1 MVLRTIASLCETQL
15 ARYPTTLEV
24 MYTVLRDTTSPHS
37 HNAHAHTLPH
47 HTPQEDQK
55 TLDDGVYELYSNHRN
70 AIVVLRG
77 EKEVC
82 HYYIELAKVCVPLL
96 QMQVRVLLIVAASCC
111 FMV

>member
-37 HNAHAHTLPH
+37 HTYTATRCL
-47 HTPQEDQK
+47 TPQEDQK

-96 QMQVRVLLIVAASCC
+96 QMQVRVLLIVAARCC
-111 FMV
+111 FVV